1 MQRPR
6 VDLDPIGQLLDRLL
20 EHPLMGVVD
29 DVAPE
34 LGDGLRKARANL
46 PEVAAELQTRAI
58 RRVAG
63 EASNLLGELGR
74 ELAGMARS
82 GRGPVSH
89 RSRAL
94 PPAKKKKGKAKR

>member
-6 VDLDPIGQLLDRLL
+6 VDLDPLGAFLDRVLA
-20 EHPLMGVVD
+20 HPLMGLVD

-34 LGDGLRKARANL
+34 LGEGMRKARANL
-46 PEVAAELQTRAI
+46 PEVAAELQARAI

-63 EASNLLGELGR
+63 EASALLGELGR
-74 ELAGMARS
+74 ELAGMAKGATRTN
-82 GRGPVSH
+82 